1 MQRPFNV
8 LFLCTGNSARS
19 IMAEALLNRLGQGNF
34 KAFSAGVSPRGEIHP
49 LTLQLLAQHNLDTST
64 LRSKSWQEF
73 AEPDAPKMDF
83 ILTVCDQAAGE
94 QCPAWPG
101 QPITGHW
108 GFSDPAAVTES
119 DAAQWAAFNKVYHE
133 IGNRL
138 RIFLSLPLNKLDRV
152 SLQQAVRTINLSS
165 PN

>member
-1 MQRPFNV
+1 M
-8 LFLCTGNSARS
+8 
-19 IMAEALLNRLGQGNF
+19 
-34 KAFSAGVSPRGEIHP
+34 
-49 LTLQLLAQHNLDTST
+49 LAQHNLDTST
-64 LRSKSWQEF
+64 LRSKGWEEF
-73 AEPDAPKMDF
+73 AHPDAPKMDF

-119 DAAQWAAFNKVYHE
+119 DAAQWAAFNKAYHE

-138 RIFLSLPLNKLDRV
+138 RIFLSLPLNKLDRIRCNKRCV
-152 SLQQAVRTINLSS
+152 PSTYLHPPNVLNETWSRCLSCTRLTS
-165 PN
+165 